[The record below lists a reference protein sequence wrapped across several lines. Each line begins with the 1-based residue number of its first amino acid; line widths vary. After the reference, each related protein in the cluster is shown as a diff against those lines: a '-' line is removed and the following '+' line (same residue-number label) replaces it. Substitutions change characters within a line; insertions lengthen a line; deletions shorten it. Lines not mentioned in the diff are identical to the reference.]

1 MWAKMRIAVVRAGG
15 QALQSAPRSRA
26 QAAVIAAMGL
36 VRRAVDLRL
45 EPVKDGAYDR
55 RADRIQ
61 MFLGPPYPVEIGIA
75 GADDQDDRINDA
87 GEEQRII
94 RCQDRGRVQKY
105 HVERLR
111 N

>member
-1 MWAKMRIAVVRAGG
+1 MWAKTRIAVVWAGG

-45 EPVKDGAYDR
+45 EPAKDGAYDR

-61 MFLGPPYPVEIGIA
+61 MFLRPPYPVQIGIA
-75 GADDQDDRINDA
+75 RADVQDDRINNA
-87 GEEQRII
+87 GEKQRII
-94 RCQDRGRVQKY
+94 RCPDQWAGEKY
-105 HVERLR
+105 PVERV
-111 N
+111 